1 MNLYHLRK
9 IDLLRSFR
17 HFINQFLFVLFG
29 LMLVMAVF
37 FGVLYIYMEVALP
50 DVSILNDVHMQVP
63 LQIYSADNQLIAEYG
78 AKRRA
83 PVKINQVPK
92 QLIEAVLATEDARFY
107 SHPGVDFVGLVRASI
122 AVLESGKKVQG
133 ASTITMQ
140 VARNF
145 FLTRKKTYSRK
156 IREILLAI
164 KIDKTL
170 SKEKILELYLNK
182 VYFGNRAYGVAAAA
196 HVYYGKSLDQLTL
209 PEMAMIAGLPQA
221 PSRNNPLRNPDNAL
235 TRRNHVL
242 RRMYDVGFINKAT
255 YEQAIKAPST
265 AQYHEERAS
274 LQAPYVAEMARQ
286 VVLMMYGPRV
296 YESGVKVYTTITS
309 SMQNDA
315 VHSLQLGLIAYSNR
329 HGYVKPTVNLGLPS
343 VENVVMWKT
352 WLQDQPAI
360 EGIQAAVVTDVASQ
374 QVTVMLADGTNVVVP
389 WAGLS
394 WARPALSDGYVGEE
408 QKTTSQIA
416 SVGDV
421 IYVTYLA
428 DKKYW
433 QLTQVPQVQGAIVVL
448 NPKDGAILA
457 LQGGFDFEMSA
468 FNRVLQAQRQP
479 GSSFKPF
486 LYSAAFDKGFTL
498 ASTINDAP
506 IMIRDTGENAWWRPE
521 NDTMQ
526 FYGPTRLRVALAE
539 SRNLVSIRLL
549 RAIGIPYAVNYIQ
562 RFGFDAQ
569 QLPRALSLALGSNVV
584 TPMQIASGYTVFA
597 NGGYRVAPYFI
608 GKITENHQVLYQASV
623 ANSPAVITP
632 QNAYLVT
639 QGLKSVI
646 EEGTAKAAKKLN
658 RPDLAG
664 KTGTT
669 NNQVDAWFSGFNSNV
684 LATVW
689 VGYDNHEQSLHEYG
703 AQTALPIWM
712 EFMQSALANQP
723 PASMPEPTG
732 MVTARIN
739 PQTGALA
746 SAGEKKA
753 IFEVFTQDT
762 MPTTVAQQH
771 TQVVS
776 NSHASSGNDVGGV
789 SSGGDDIF

>member
-1 MNLYHLRK
+1 
-9 IDLLRSFR
+9 
-17 HFINQFLFVLFG
+17 
-29 LMLVMAVF
+29 MAIF
-37 FGVLYIYMEVALP
+37 FGVLYVYMEVALP
-50 DVSILNDVHMQVP
+50 DVSVLNDVHMQVP
-63 LQIYSADNQLIAEYG
+63 LRIYSADNQLIAEYG

-83 PVKINQVPK
+83 PVGINQVPK
-92 QLIEAVLATEDARFY
+92 QLIDAVLATEDARFY

-122 AVLESGKKVQG
+122 AVLASGKKVQG

-196 HVYYGKSLDQLTL
+196 HVYYGKSLNQLTL

-235 TRRNHVL
+235 VRRNHVL
-242 RRMYDVGFINKAT
+242 KRMYDVGFINKGT
-255 YEQAIKAPST
+255 YEQAIKTPST
-265 AQYHEERAS
+265 ARYHEERVS

-286 VVLMMYGPRV
+286 AVLMMYGPRV

-309 SMQNDA
+309 PMQNNA
-315 VHSLQLGLIAYSNR
+315 VQSLQSGLIAYSNR

-343 VENVVMWKT
+343 VENELTWKT
-352 WLQDQPAI
+352 WLEDQPAMD
-360 EGIQAAVVTDVASQ
+360 GIQTAVVTDVANQ
-374 QVTVMLADGTNVVVP
+374 QMTVMLADGTNVVVP

-394 WARPALSDGYVGEE
+394 WARPALADGYVGEAP
-408 QKTTSQIA
+408 KTASQIA

-421 IYVTYLA
+421 IYVTYLS

-433 QLTQVPQVQGAIVVL
+433 RLTQVPQVQGAIVVL
-448 NPKDGAILA
+448 NPKDGSILA

-569 QLPRALSLALGSNVV
+569 QLPHALSLALGSNVI
-584 TPMQIASGYTVFA
+584 TPMQEASGYSIFA

-608 GKITENHQVLYQASV
+608 GKITQDNQVLYQATV
-623 ANSPAVITP
+623 ANASAVITP

-703 AQTALPIWM
+703 AQAALPIWM
-712 EFMQSALANQP
+712 EFMQSVLANQP
-723 PASMPEPTG
+723 QASMPEPAG
-732 MVTARIN
+732 IVTVRID

-753 IFEVFTQDT
+753 IFEVFSQDT
-762 MPTTVAQQH
+762 MPTQIAQHAQVA
-771 TQVVS
+771 S
-776 NSHASSGNDVGGV
+776 NTHASNNSDAGG
-789 SSGGDDIF
+789 SSAGDEIF

>member
-1 MNLYHLRK
+1 MVLMA
-9 IDLLRSFR
+9 I
-17 HFINQFLFVLFG
+17 LFG
-29 LMLVMAVF
+29 A
-37 FGVLYIYMEVALP
+37 LYAYMELSLP
-50 DVSILNDVHMQVP
+50 DVSVLNDVHMQVP
-63 LQIYSADNQLIAEYG
+63 LRIYSADNQLIAEYG

-83 PVKINQVPK
+83 PVKIDQVPK
-92 QLIEAVLATEDARFY
+92 QLIQAVLATEDARFY
-107 SHPGVDFVGLVRASI
+107 SHPGVDFIGLVRASV
-122 AVLESGKKVQG
+122 AVLSSGRKVQG

-170 SKEKILELYLNK
+170 SKDKILELYLNK

-235 TRRNHVL
+235 VRRNHVL
-242 RRMYDVGFINKAT
+242 KRMYDVGFINKAT
-255 YEQAIKAPST
+255 YAQAIATPST
-265 AQYHEERAS
+265 ARFHEERVH

-286 VVLMMYGPRV
+286 AALMMYGPRV

-309 SMQNDA
+309 SLQNEA
-315 VHSLQLGLIAYSNR
+315 VQSLQSGLIAYSNR

-343 VENVVMWKT
+343 VDSLLTWKT
-352 WLQDQPAI
+352 WLQDQPAMD
-360 EGIQAAVVTDVASQ
+360 GIQTAIVTAVSAQ
-374 QVTVMLADGTNVVVP
+374 QLTVLLADGSNVVVP

-394 WARPALSDGYVGEE
+394 WARPALADGYVGEAP
-408 QKTTSQIA
+408 KNASQIA

-421 IYVTYLA
+421 IYVTYLS

-448 NPKDGAILA
+448 NPKDGSILA
-457 LQGGFDFEMSA
+457 LQGGFDFDMSA

-549 RAIGIPYAVNYIQ
+549 RAVGIPYAVNYIQ

-569 QLPRALSLALGSNVV
+569 QLPHALSLALGSNVV
-584 TPMQIASGYTVFA
+584 TPMQIAMGYAIFA

-608 GKITENHQVLYQASV
+608 GKITQDHQVLYQAAV
-623 ANSPAVITP
+623 TNPPAVITP

-646 EEGTAKAAKKLN
+646 TDGTAKAAKKLN

-669 NNQVDAWFSGFNSNV
+669 NNQVDAWFSGYNSNL

-689 VGYDNHEQSLHEYG
+689 VGFDNHEQSLHEYG
-703 AQTALPIWM
+703 AQAALPIWM

-723 PASMPEPTG
+723 QATMPEPAG
-732 MVTARIN
+732 MVTARID

-753 IFEVFTQDT
+753 IFEVFSQDT
-762 MPTTVAQQH
+762 MPTTIAQH
-771 TQVVS
+771 TQVAS
-776 NSHASSGNDVGGV
+776 NTHASSGNDAGGA